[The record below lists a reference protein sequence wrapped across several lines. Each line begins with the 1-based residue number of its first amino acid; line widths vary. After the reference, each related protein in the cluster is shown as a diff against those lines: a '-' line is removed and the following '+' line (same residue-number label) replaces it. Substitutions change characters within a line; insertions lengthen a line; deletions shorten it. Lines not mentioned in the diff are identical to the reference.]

1 MIYSSVVL
9 CGSSVFLSVTKEELA
24 QLVPRKRES
33 DTEKHRVIQRL

>member
-24 QLVPRKRES
+24 QS
-33 DTEKHRVIQRL
+33 DTEDPQSDTEIIIQIIP